1 MTANGLQRR
10 IAQLEEA
17 NPPPEALP
25 RYAQIIVDE
34 GETEEQLMARYVAD
48 HPGEPAPTDWIV
60 IQIVSP
66 QHRQANL

>member
-34 GETEEQLMARYVAD
+34 GETEEQVMARYVAE
-48 HPGEPAPTDWIV
+48 HLGEPAPTDWIV
-60 IQIVSP
+60 IRIVSP
-66 QHRQANL
+66 HRKAKL